1 MILRIL
7 LPLAAALASL
17 GAASPLAPLTA
28 EEQVAANTVRAHVE
42 FLAGDRLEGRDT
54 GSRGHEIAADYVAAQ
69 FRMLGLEP
77 GGPDGSWFQQVPLRK
92 AITTQPTPAISLVVG
107 GSSKSLRWGV
117 DAALRPSLTE
127 RHRSISA
134 PLVFAG
140 FGLDEPLL
148 GLDDYRDL
156 SVSGAI
162 VVVLDGAPA
171 GVPTEVAA
179 HLGSTKAEAAAQHG
193 AIGIIHLS
201 GDGPRGA
208 RASDVAGTATQSV
221 MSWIDTSGRTG
232 DSANLR
238 ATLTLSPAWQARL
251 FDGAPKSLAAVRA
264 EALAKRRPVGFALP
278 GRMTVAADSSWENFA
293 SPAVIGRLPGADPA
307 RAADH
312 IVLMAHLDHLGVKT
326 DAKPGEDRIYNGA
339 LDNAA
344 GVATMLEAAREFV
357 ASGRRPA
364 RSVLF
369 IANTGE
375 EKGLLGADY
384 FAAHPTVPIVSIVS
398 VVDLDMP
405 LPLYDFTDVTAFG
418 AEHSTV
424 ARTVA
429 QAGAAMGIRVSPDPM
444 PQETIFVRSDH
455 YRFVQ
460 KGVPAILLMTGYA
473 NGGEAVWTQFMAKV
487 YHSPADDLS
496 QPISWRALARYGML
510 NYGIARALADAP
522 DRPRWFDH
530 DYFGDRFAPGQVRA
544 PRGSG
549 G

>member
-1 MILRIL
+1 
-7 LPLAAALASL
+7 
-17 GAASPLAPLTA
+17 
-28 EEQVAANTVRAHVE
+28 
-42 FLAGDRLEGRDT
+42 
-54 GSRGHEIAADYVAAQ
+54 
-69 FRMLGLEP
+69 MLGLN
-77 GGPDGSWFQQVPLRK
+77 
-92 AITTQPTPAISLVVG
+92 
-107 GSSKSLRWGV
+107 
-117 DAALRPSLTE
+117 
-127 RHRSISA
+127 
-134 PLVFAG
+134 
-140 FGLDEPLL
+140 
-148 GLDDYRDL
+148 DYRDL

-208 RASDVAGTATQSV
+208 RASDVAGTATRSV

-344 GVATMLEAAREFV
+344 GVATMLEAAREL
-357 ASGRRPA
+357 AGAARRPA
-364 RSVLF
+364 RSVMF
-369 IANTGE
+369 IANTAE

-384 FAAHPTVPIVSIVS
+384 FAAHPTVPGASIAS
-398 VVDLDMP
+398 VVNLDMP

-418 AEHSTV
+418 ADHSTV

-429 QAGAAMGIRVSPDPM
+429 EAGASMGIKVSPDPM
-444 PQETIFVRSDH
+444 PQESIFVRSDH
-455 YRFVQ
+455 YSFVRR
-460 KGVPAILLMTGYA
+460 GVPAILLITGYA
-473 NGGEAVWTQFMAKV
+473 NGGERVWKHFLSKV
-487 YHSPADDLS
+487 YHGPADDLS
-496 QPISWRALARYGML
+496 QPIMWRSLARYALL
-510 NYGIARALADAP
+510 NARIARNLADAP
-522 DRPRWFDH
+522 DRARWYAG
-530 DYFGDRFAPGQVRA
+530 DYFADRFAPGQ
-544 PRGSG
+544 PRSARPSP
-549 G
+549 

>member
-1 MILRIL
+1 MIARLATA
-7 LPLAAALASL
+7 LAAALVSL
-17 GAASPLAPLTA
+17 CAPQPQPPMTPA
-28 EEQVAANTVRAHVE
+28 EQVAANSVRGHVE
-42 FLAGDRLEGRDT
+42 FLADDQLEGRDT
-54 GSRGHEIAADYVAAQ
+54 GSRGHEIAAHYVASR
-69 FRMLGLEP
+69 FREMGLEP
-77 GGPDGSWFQQVPLRK
+77 GGPAGSWFAQVPLRR
-92 AITTQPTPAISLVVG
+92 ATIVQPTPAITLTLNGRQQKLAWARDV
-107 GSSKSLRWGV
+107 
-117 DAALRPSLTE
+117 ALRPSLTE
-127 RHRSISA
+127 RHRAIDA
-134 PLVFAG
+134 RLVFVG
-140 FGLDEPLL
+140 YGLDEPLL
-148 GLDDYRDL
+148 GLDDYRGLDAK
-156 SVSGAI
+156 GAI
-162 VVVLDGAPA
+162 VVSLAGAPRGLA
-171 GVPTEVAA
+171 SEVAA
-179 HLGSTKAEAAAQHG
+179 HLTSAKAETAAAHG
-193 AIGIIHLS
+193 AIGLIEVGGEGRL
-201 GDGPRGA
+201 
-208 RASDVAGTATQSV
+208 ASDVAADASRATTNWVAPDGS
-221 MSWIDTSGRTG
+221 SGEIP
-232 DSANLR
+232 LR
-238 ATLTLSPAWQARL
+238 ARLSLSPAWQAKL
-251 FDGAPKSLAAVRA
+251 FEGSPKTLAALRS
-264 EALAKRRPVGFALP
+264 EAA
-278 GRMTVAADSSWENFA
+278 TA
-293 SPAVIGRLPGADPA
+293 SPRGFPLYARASIVADTAWTDFTSPEVIGRLPGADPV
-307 RAADH
+307 RALENV
-312 IVLMAHLDHLGVKT
+312 VLMAHLDHLGVKP
-326 DAKPGEDRIYNGA
+326 DARPGEDHIYNGA

-424 ARTVA
+424 AHTVA

-522 DRPRWFDH
+522 DRPRWYAN
-530 DYFGDRFAPGQVRA
+530 DYFGDRFAPGQTRA
-544 PRGSG
+544 VRGSG